1 MPKTSSRASDSG
13 ISSTCGGAAADAS
26 TSNPGAP
33 APCCPLPGD
42 PGPAVSL
49 PGLRPR
55 GGTSSGPAR
64 APRIRSR
71 IGVGAA
77 GGFYPAPHRYELY
90 LSQGCPRSLRLSVT
104 LRLLGLQDSV
114 ATTVLGDPAATPGA
128 FTALRRAYEA
138 TWHHYEGPLTAPTLC
153 DRWSGRVVSN
163 HTPDIL
169 RDLAGLPGGS
179 DAAHVTTLRP
189 AALAA
194 DIDALSRLLDRDVT
208 PAASADVLCA
218 ALEPLDRRLAAHPY
232 VLGRRLTA
240 ADVDLWAALTQAGP
254 AGVLADTLAL
264 HPRLDAYARRLGG
277 HPAFWG
283 ARCQLTPRSRHDG

>member
-1 MPKTSSRASDSG
+1 M
-13 ISSTCGGAAADAS
+13 
-26 TSNPGAP
+26 
-33 APCCPLPGD
+33 
-42 PGPAVSL
+42 SL

-55 GGTSSGPAR
+55 GGAPSGPAR

-71 IGVGAA
+71 IGEGVA

-90 LSQGCPRSLRLSVT
+90 LSQDCPRSLRLSVT

-114 ATTVLGDPAATPGA
+114 ATTVLADPAATPEA
-128 FTALRRAYEA
+128 FAGLRRAYEA

-169 RDLAGLPGGS
+169 RDLAGLAGGG
-179 DAAHVTTLRP
+179 DAAYVTTLRP

-208 PAASADVLCA
+208 PAASADVLST
-218 ALEPLDRRLAAHPY
+218 ALAPLDRRLAVYPY

-240 ADVDLWAALTQAGP
+240 ADVDLWAALTQTGA
-254 AGVLADTLAL
+254 AGVPADTLAR
-264 HPRLDAYARRLGG
+264 HPRLDAYARRLGE
-277 HPAFWG
+277 HPAFRG
-283 ARCQLTPRSRHDG
+283 ARCQLTPRTRRDG